1 MTFWFLVT
9 NNRGH
14 SSLKPVKV
22 IQLNTDLITR
32 NYRDILNEI
41 NTHRS
46 SVSQIR
52 TFDFEHVPY
61 VFNYRIEQFVRMQ
74 NLDEISSINQLIVGC
89 GSVSGSGQNGFSDDQ
104 RDAL

>member
-1 MTFWFLVT
+1 MT

-14 SSLKPVKV
+14 SSIEPVKV
-22 IQLNTDLITR
+22 IQWNSDLITR
-32 NYRDILNEI
+32 DCREILKEI

-52 TFDFEHVPY
+52 TFVFEYVPY

-74 NLDEISSINQLIVGC
+74 NLDEISTSNQLIDSN
-89 GSVSGSGQNGFSDDQ
+89 SVSYQNGFTGDQ

>member
-1 MTFWFLVT
+1 MT

-14 SSLKPVKV
+14 SSIEPVKV
-22 IQLNTDLITR
+22 LQWKSDLITG
-32 NYRDILNEI
+32 NYRDILKRI
-41 NTHRS
+41 NTQRS

-52 TFDFEHVPY
+52 TFVFEHVPY

-74 NLDEISSINQLIVGC
+74 NLDEISTTIQLIGT
-89 GSVSGSGQNGFSDDQ
+89 GSDQNGFTDDQ

>member
-1 MTFWFLVT
+1 MT

-14 SSLKPVKV
+14 SSVEPVKV
-22 IQLNTDLITR
+22 LQWNSSLAAG
-32 NYRDILNEI
+32 NYRDILKEI

-52 TFDFEHVPY
+52 IFVFEHIPY
-61 VFNYRIEQFVRMQ
+61 VFNYRLEQFVRMQ
-74 NLDEISSINQLIVGC
+74 NLDEISTVNQLIGFD
-89 GSVSGSGQNGFSDDQ
+89 SDQNGLADDQ